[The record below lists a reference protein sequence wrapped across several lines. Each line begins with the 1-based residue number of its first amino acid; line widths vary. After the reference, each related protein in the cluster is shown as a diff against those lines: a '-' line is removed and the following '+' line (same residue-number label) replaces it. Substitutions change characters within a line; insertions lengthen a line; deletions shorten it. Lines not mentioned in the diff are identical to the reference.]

1 MNKADV
7 INYLD
12 ERIAYFTGGDE
23 MKSMA
28 ESCTDE
34 MIVKELKKVRNFVIG
49 KPERV
54 VGVISFTVDRFRD
67 WKIEQGHTE
76 GKSLETKR
84 KYIHNGVLYI
94 CLSKPEHVCGYA
106 FDEVTRSDG
115 AWRNK
120 DFDKIVEYCRPA
132 LNPNGK
138 WDL

>member
-1 MNKADV
+1 MNKSE
-7 INYLD
+7 IIKYLD
-12 ERIAYFTGGDE
+12 ERIAALSGGDE

-34 MIVKELKKVRNFVIG
+34 HIVNELKKVRNFVIG

-67 WKIEQGHTE
+67 WKVEEGQGD
-76 GKSLETKR
+76 SNFLETRR
-84 KYIHNGVLYI
+84 KYMRNGVLYV
-94 CLSKPEHVCGYA
+94 CLSQPEHVCGYA
-106 FDEVTRSDG
+106 FDEVTRSEG

-120 DFDKIVEYCRPA
+120 EFDKIVEYCKPA
-132 LNPNGK
+132 LNKGGV